1 MSVSEGERQEAP
13 KVEVRDNEGTVIHP
27 GDEREALPEQIDT

>member
-1 MSVSEGERQEAP
+1 MSSSEGERQDPP

-27 GDEREALPEQIDT
+27 GDQEL